1 MIATINYMQ
10 NIGFD
15 NNFDDHYRYK
25 MPSMIIKVEGKGNG
39 IKTIITNLDA
49 IGLALNRSPDIILKY
64 FSFSLGTIAEKNN
77 IIKGPHKIESLN
89 DVLNNFITKYVQCSK
104 CFLPETTF
112 NITNN
117 ILTMDCK
124 ACGHIQNT
132 YQSKISDYILKK
144 IKKS

>member
-1 MIATINYMQ
+1 MQ
-10 NIGFD
+10 SIGFD
-15 NNFDDHYRYK
+15 NKFDDNYRYK

-49 IGLALNRSPDIILKY
+49 IGLALNRPPEIILKY

-77 IIKGPHKIESLN
+77 TIKGPHKIDTLN

-104 CFLPETTF
+104 CSLPETIF
-112 NITNN
+112 SVNN
-117 ILTMDCK
+117 NCLTMDCK
-124 ACGHIQNT
+124 ACGHVQIAD
-132 YQSKISDYILKK
+132 QSKISDYILKK

>member
-1 MIATINYMQ
+1 MQ

-15 NNFDDHYRYK
+15 NKFDDYYRYK

-77 IIKGPHKIESLN
+77 IIKGPHKNETLN
-89 DVLNNFITKYVQCSK
+89 DVLNNFIAKYVQCSK
-104 CFLPETTF
+104 CSLPETTF
-112 NITNN
+112 NITKN

-124 ACGHIQNT
+124 ACGHIQNAD
-132 YQSKISDYILKK
+132 QSKISDYILKK